1 MKTVLIVDDNQE
13 LAEIYST
20 RLKADGFNIVIAST
34 AEEGFE
40 QIKKSKPDLIL
51 LDIIMPGI
59 KGTEFFLKLK
69 ENSET
74 KDIKVIFMTAYAS
87 TATPWGEIA
96 TESYVKKIGAQGFL
110 RKEMPLES
118 FVEAIKKFILL

>member
-40 QIKKSKPDLIL
+40 QIKNQNPI
-51 LDIIMPGI
+51 
-59 KGTEFFLKLK
+59 
-69 ENSET
+69 
-74 KDIKVIFMTAYAS
+74 
-87 TATPWGEIA
+87 
-96 TESYVKKIGAQGFL
+96 
-110 RKEMPLES
+110 
-118 FVEAIKKFILL
+118 